1 MGKLKRLFSDYGMLG
16 VLLILCVALTCITIK
31 EHDPQGVDAGRQVA
45 DRIRSEHGDSATILV
60 LGLEKGAA
68 LEFTSEL
75 QKSFATTDAKLTVVN
90 GSPRDAALKLRE
102 MERAGETLTVIAATQ
117 TTANWPLF
125 DDFAESFPSFK
136 DVRVITPQSYYW
148 PTFLQTSNLLNVAS
162 RISVIAIIAIGMTIV
177 IITAGIDLSVG
188 SLVAL
193 SATVTCLLI
202 QETFHGTET
211 GTMSMSLAALVGV
224 LLCSGIGAFTGVMV
238 TRFKVPPFIVTLAMM
253 LIARGVAL
261 RMTGGETAY
270 RIPESFGWLG
280 NGADLF
286 GVPNSVV
293 LMIVLYIVAHIM
305 MTRTALGRHIYAT
318 GGNVEA
324 ARLSGIRTDRVLMFA
339 YICSGLLAG
348 LGGIVMASKLNS
360 GSPNFADMMELY
372 VIAAVVVGGTTL
384 SGGEGR
390 IFGTLIGA
398 LIIAVIENGMNLIKM
413 RGETQR
419 IVLGAVILT
428 AVLID
433 QLKRNKSATRAS

>member
-1 MGKLKRLFSDYGMLG
+1 MRKLAKLFSDYGMLG
-16 VLLILCVALTCITIK
+16 VLLVLCVALTCITIK
-31 EHDPQGVDAGRQVA
+31 EQHPQGAEAARQVA
-45 DRIRSEHGDSATILV
+45 ERIQADHSESVHV
-60 LGLEKGAA
+60 LAVGLTKGNG
-68 LEFTSEL
+68 LDFTTEL
-75 QKSFATTDAKLTVVN
+75 QKTFANTQVKLTVVN
-90 GSPRDAALKLRE
+90 GTPRDAAIQLRKIAKEGGKLT
-102 MERAGETLTVIAATQ
+102 AIAATQ
-117 TTANWPLF
+117 TTAKWPLF
-125 DDFAESFPSFK
+125 DDFGDTFPAFK
-136 DVRVITPQSYYW
+136 DVAVITPQSYYW
-148 PTFLQTSNLLNVAS
+148 PTFLQASNLLNVAS

-202 QETFHGTET
+202 QDQFGGTESS
-211 GTMSMSLAALVGV
+211 TMQMVLAASAGV
-224 LLCSGIGAFTGVMV
+224 FLCAGIGAFTGFMV
-238 TRFKVPPFIVTLAMM
+238 TKFKVPPFIVTLAIM
-253 LIARGVAL
+253 LIARGSAL
-261 RMTGGETAY
+261 RLTGGETASE
-270 RIPESFGWLG
+270 IPNSFSWLG

-286 GVPNSVV
+286 GIPNSVV
-293 LMIVLYIVAHIM
+293 LMIVLYVLAHIM
-305 MTRTALGRHIYAT
+305 MTRTVLGRHIYAT
-318 GGNVEA
+318 GGNPEA

-339 YICSGLLAG
+339 YVCSGLLAG
-348 LGGIVMASKLNS
+348 LGGFVLASKLKS

-398 LIIAVIENGMNLIKM
+398 LIISVIENGMNLIKM

-433 QLKRNKSATRAS
+433 QIKRNRAARQS